1 MRERTFT
8 KKNSGMV
15 KSNQARHFK
24 TNAAVGV
31 IADVYMTLCCKTA
44 EGGARTVLK
53 AALTTKEENG
63 LYVTDTQSDEDYR
76 K

>member
-1 MRERTFT
+1 MDT
-8 KKNSGMV
+8 GMV

-31 IADVYMTLCCKTA
+31 IADVFMTLCCKTA
-44 EGGARTVLK
+44 EGAARTVIA
-53 AALTTKEENG
+53 AALTKPEENG
-63 LYVTDTQSDEDYR
+63 KYITHTQSDEDYR